1 MPRSITLFLQPF
13 LEKGHTLIGVPNSD
27 PQAWNVRDDTTGAI
41 RAFKGAQL
49 AKALARLDRRNK
61 LFMRD
66 WRVSFMHNRGKSI
79 GETADFLGVHWV
91 TVVAIRAR
99 LHLPVKEPWGA
110 RLAWE
115 EGRPFTGERK
125 KRLGR
130 PSPAKEEAVRL
141 LGEGLIPAV
150 VARRVGI
157 SRQRVSR
164 IRIEIQSGSAVS

>member
-79 GETADFLGVHWV
+79 GETADFLGLHWV

-99 LHLPVKEPWGA
+99 LHLPTKAPWGA

-125 KRLGR
+125 KRKGR
-130 PSPAKEEAVRL
+130 PSPAKEETVRL
-141 LGEGLIPAV
+141 LGEGLIPAE
-150 VARRVGI
+150 VARRVGL

-164 IRIEIQSGSAVS
+164 IRIELQSGSAAS

>member
-1 MPRSITLFLQPF
+1 MPRSITHFLQP
-13 LEKGHTLIGVPNSD
+13 LIKKGHTLISVPNSD
-27 PQAWNVRDDTTGAI
+27 PQAWNVRDEATGAI
-41 RAFKGAQL
+41 RPFKGAKL
-49 AKALARLDRRNK
+49 ANALARLDRRNK
-61 LFMRD
+61 LSMRE

-79 GETADFLGVHWV
+79 GETADELGVHWV

-99 LHLPVKEPWGA
+99 LHLPTKAPWGA

-125 KRLGR
+125 KRNGR

-141 LGEGLIPAV
+141 LGEGLIPAEI
-150 VARRVGI
+150 ARRVGL